1 MLVCGFAYLKRRK
14 TKHFL
19 WSLLNKLRPS
29 GITLVPRL
37 LWSQILV
44 IHAQQNVVKDYM
56 RDHKPLYQSRI
67 SRNLRC
73 SAEVGSNIVYLP
85 LFLYVL
91 SSFVHNML
99 LKCAF
104 FFIDTGHFIQCQAIQ
119 KCVFLRSIENQFI
132 IDLIGYCFLSDQSI
146 GKDNCLFLFA
156 SRLSCADSE

>member
-73 SAEVGSNIVYLP
+73 SAEVGSNIVYLL

-104 FFIDTGHFIQCQAIQ
+104 FLSILGILYSVKEYRNVSFFDRLKINSLLISSDI
-119 KCVFLRSIENQFI
+119 VF
-132 IDLIGYCFLSDQSI
+132 
-146 GKDNCLFLFA
+146 
-156 SRLSCADSE
+156 